1 MGSLLA
7 ALRNSADAMW
17 VLQQS
22 TRVIQNNVANASTPG
37 FAKQRELILAKAFDL
52 TSGLSGGVRWG
63 GSIDSRNQYA
73 EHAVR
78 DQTSRWGAAR
88 KQADALAQIEGALPI
103 GQDAGIAGA
112 MNNLFQAFSALTV
125 SPNDMAVRQTA
136 LNRAKDLAYQF
147 NLAANQLSTSKR
159 AIFQDISRTV
169 DQINSLGRHLQDIN
183 TQIRKDARSQA
194 DSGLQADL
202 HRTLEQ
208 LSQLTNATVLSQD
221 DGTVSVYIGGQ
232 DLFIQ
237 GDGFYPLQ
245 VAQTPAGNAQILGL
259 NGADITSTITAG
271 ELGGLMDLHENVLP
285 AFEASL
291 NQLAT
296 SFADTVNNTLA
307 GGLDANGN
315 APLTPLFSYDPL
327 QGEARTLSVNALQPR
342 DLALASVAAPGG
354 NGNALALADLA
365 NAKPLNGFT
374 FAAFYGTVA
383 SQVGSAVEHSEDQA
397 NVQQGLLTQAQ
408 SLRDEFS
415 RVNLDEEAVTLVEFQ
430 RSYQAVGQLIK
441 ALDDMTQT
449 VIGLLR

>member
-63 GSIDSRNQYA
+63 GAIDSRNQYA

-78 DQTSRWGAAR
+78 EQTSRWGAAR
-88 KQADALAQIEGALPI
+88 KQADALAQLEEALPI

-147 NLAANQLSTSKR
+147 NLAANQLSSNKR
-159 AIFQDISRTV
+159 AIFQDVSRTV
-169 DQINSLGRHLQDIN
+169 DQINALGRHLQDIN

-237 GDGFYPLQ
+237 GDGFYPIQ

-259 NGADITSTITAG
+259 NGADITSTITTG
-271 ELGGLMDLHENVLP
+271 ELGGLMSLHENVLP

-315 APLTPLFSYDPL
+315 APLTPLFSYDPA
-327 QGEARTLSVNALQPR
+327 QGEARTLSVNALQPQ
-342 DLALASVAAPGG
+342 DLALASAAAPGG

-383 SQVGSAVEHSEDQA
+383 SQVGSAVESSQDQA
-397 NVQQGLLTQAQ
+397 DVQQGLLTQAQ